1 MLGDYFLERDALS
14 LTHWRYSIRSWN
26 PSTIHAETEHAFRTR
41 EEQFCVPLWM
51 TNDFRGVGEKGEWGL
66 WAEDINEKAFEQKG
80 ASTIK
85 GKDIFEI
92 TRFLFKKKQENKRK
106 GDRERDRVDTSLW
119 ADKEVYGWSVKKFYT
134 DELRTIGTTAITT
147 MKASRKERTKARRRD
162 QRTRSCLPQSGGDLE
177 NCRGRL
183 EPSGK

>member
-1 MLGDYFLERDALS
+1 
-14 LTHWRYSIRSWN
+14 
-26 PSTIHAETEHAFRTR
+26 
-41 EEQFCVPLWM
+41 M

-85 GKDIFEI
+85 GKDVFEI

-147 MKASRKERTKARRRD
+147 RTDESFSKRENEGAKARPAHAFMPSTERRWSRK
-162 QRTRSCLPQSGGDLE
+162 L
-177 NCRGRL
+177 
-183 EPSGK
+183 

>member
-80 ASTIK
+80 TSTIK
-85 GKDIFEI
+85 GKDVFKI

-106 GDRERDRVDTSLW
+106 GDRERDRVDISLW

-147 MKASRKERTKARRRD
+147 RTDESFSKRENEGAKARPAHAFMPSTERRWSRK
-162 QRTRSCLPQSGGDLE
+162 L
-177 NCRGRL
+177 
-183 EPSGK
+183 